1 MRFLLL
7 LVVLLNQ
14 PVWATADF
22 ATVKRQWQS
31 SEGWLLAR
39 DGRPIQ
45 QLRLDTSARR
55 LNWVPLS
62 QVSPAMQQLLLASED
77 QRFYE
82 HQGVD
87 WQAFGAASWQNLQR
101 TFRLGGG
108 QTANAN
114 LRGAST
120 LSMQLAGLLDDGGV
134 RQGRRNLLQKLGQMQ
149 AAYALERQWQKAEI
163 IEAYL
168 NLVSF
173 RGELQGIAAMSEAL
187 FKKQPLGLD
196 ERESALAVALLRAPE
211 AKASHVARRACSLL
225 TRQQR
230 AESCTGLPELAS
242 RVLRPPYRVRNS
254 GVAPHFARHL
264 LDKDKAGQQVRSTLD
279 ADLQTFAQQSL
290 QQQLLSLSRRN
301 VADGAV
307 LVLDNASGEVRAW
320 VGSSGVLSE
329 AAQVDGVMAL
339 RQAGS
344 TLKPFLYGLA
354 IENHEIDPASVL
366 EDSPVRIASPL
377 GLYVPQN
384 YDRQFKGLVSV
395 RLALGSS
402 LNVPAVRTLLRV
414 GPDRFHQRLLALGL
428 SSLTENGD
436 YYGYSLALGGA
447 DVSLLA
453 LTNAYRV
460 LANGGQYSSVRYQP
474 DAAAPDSKV
483 VIPAPVAAIV
493 ADMLADRSA
502 RVLTFG
508 LDSILSTRYWSAAK
522 TGTSKDMRDNW
533 CIGFS
538 PRYTVGVWVGNAS
551 GAPMHEVSGVTGAAP
566 IWREVMGWLH
576 LRGQPLLPAPALPSG
591 VVARQIHYEP
601 PLEPPRRELFLSGH
615 ERDTIRLTDSASARW
630 QDKTTPA
637 PAGKSGK
644 LDKNRLRHAQNGD
657 EALARIAYPG
667 QGTVLALDLD
677 IPASRQRVFFEATG
691 PGDWRL
697 NGRMLSAA
705 ELRTGWLPQPGR
717 HQLQLIDALGNVL
730 DSARFEVRTL
740 AVSRR

>member
-7 LVVLLNQ
+7 LVVLLSQ
-14 PVWATADF
+14 TVWAMADF

-45 QLRLDTSARR
+45 QLRLDTAARR
-55 LNWVPLS
+55 LSWVPLL

-101 TFRLGGG
+101 AFRLGEG
-108 QTANAN
+108 QTASNN

-120 LSMQLAGLLDDGGV
+120 LSMQLAGLLADGGA

-149 AAYALERQWQKAEI
+149 EAYALERQWQKAEI
-163 IEAYL
+163 LEAYL
-168 NLVSF
+168 NLASF

-196 ERESALAVALLRAPE
+196 EREAALAVALLRAPE
-211 AKASHVARRACSLL
+211 AKASQVARRACALL

-242 RVLRPPYRVRNS
+242 RVLRPPYRLRNS

-264 LDKDKAGQQVRSTLD
+264 LDKAGQQVRSTLD

-354 IENHEIDPASVL
+354 IETHELDPASVL

-453 LTNAYRV
+453 LTNAYRA

-474 DAAAPDSKV
+474 DAAVSDSKAV
-483 VIPAPVAAIV
+483 MPAPVAAIV

-566 IWREVMGWLH
+566 IWREVMDWLH
-576 LRGQPLLPAPALPSG
+576 LRGQALLPAPALPSG

-601 PLEPPRRELFLSGH
+601 ALEPPRRELFLSSH

-630 QDKTTPA
+630 QDKTA
-637 PAGKSGK
+637 PASAIKPGRQNKK
-644 LDKNRLRHAQNGD
+644 RLNPAQSSD

-697 NGRMLSAA
+697 NGRTLSAA

-717 HQLQLIDALGNVL
+717 HQLQLLDASGNLL
-730 DSARFEVRTL
+730 DTARFEVRTL
-740 AVSRR
+740 AVPRR